1 MGAPPA
7 DGQQLRRDLF
17 RRQRVKFRAEHGLG
31 QGGGD
36 AVQQHRAAGVHP
48 GQGVGEA
55 GALLDGLKAP
65 ALPVR
70 NVAADSLVVLAVTG
84 RHGGPVVHGPA
95 RRQTAAQP
103 LRRGALAALAAAD
116 Q

>member
-31 QGGGD
+31 QGGGN

-55 GALLDGLKAP
+55 GAALDGCKAP

-70 NVAADSLVVLAVTG
+70 NVAADPLNVLIVAG

-95 RRQTAAQP
+95 FRQTAAQP
-103 LRRGALAALAAAD
+103 LGRGAFSAFAAAD